1 MAKATLKVM
10 LLRATPDPD
19 EVVALGA
26 RIGIVTVPV
35 ENAQEVADSLVETGV
50 KALWNY
56 TPYRIRVA
64 DDIVVQNTSI
74 YAHLAVMYNRLNLNK
89 DK

>member
-1 MAKATLKVM
+1 MKELA
-10 LLRATPDPD
+10 LRRKQFSAD
-19 EVVALGA
+19 
-26 RIGIVTVPV
+26 IGIVTVPV
-35 ENAQEVADSLVETGV
+35 ENAQEVADSLVEAGV

-64 DDIVVQNTSI
+64 LDIVVQITSI